1 MLKRKKQII
10 AKVMATTMLA
20 STLAS
25 TFATNVNAAE
35 PQTKA
40 TVSET
45 TISGDDRYKTAVE
58 ISKNYSS
65 TSKHAVIVNGQKG
78 IVDALTATPY
88 ASLKKAPILMTQ
100 STKLNEDTKKELTRR
115 GVKTVDIVGGVNSV
129 SDSVKAEIEA
139 MGITVNRIAGN
150 SKYETALKVAKEI
163 DGISDISKIAVAN
176 GEVLA
181 DAVSVAAPAAQNKMP
196 IILAHPTKGLDA
208 ETKKYIDSQGVSKS
222 YVIGGTSSVSTTTQ
236 NSLPGT
242 KKRLEGTNR
251 QGTNASVIKE
261 FYTSSS
267 YDNMYVAK
275 SGQVNKADEIA
286 DALAVGVLAASN
298 QDPVM
303 LVGKSLGST
312 QKTLLESKDLEKITK
327 VGGNIPTASI
337 DAIKNTQSS
346 TKTVTTVAELKAA
359 LANAKDGDIINFNP
373 SGTVSEAVSLST
385 TKNVTVNLNGTH
397 SGAVSVDMANGTL
410 NINGNV
416 SNKVS
421 VDAVKAINV
430 SSGKTV
436 KELVLNSGAKNA
448 TVTNKGTIT
457 TATVSATGVTV
468 TNSGTITTLNSNG
481 DTTINNTGTI
491 GNMDASNVVASISSP
506 NAKQVVI
513 RFNKSIDKNSII
525 DTKSTVTTDD
535 DRLVAGVVTF
545 KHTSG
550 TNDVNKVLTSS
561 NCHAELSSNG
571 MSLTITAPNVAPNI
585 KHFKG
590 NYTIEIDNVT
600 SNGIKQEK
608 YTGTLN
614 VNDTIAPSVSE
625 VKFNAS
631 TNKFE
636 VSLSEPIEV
645 SQQGNLVMT
654 MKNNISIAAETP
666 VWNVKGD
673 KFTFTRPNGVNLGEN
688 IKVYIDGLKDAAGNA
703 MQPYTNS
710 SVSVNNTTLSVSVTQ
725 PLDNKIRL
733 TFNKDLQPSTDGE
746 SVESVIQLID
756 TNSSPITGVAKKV
769 DSKTYDIELSNVVY
783 ESNNRRS
790 FKLKIDADKITD
802 ITGVKNTKIEQT
814 ITLNKDTIAP
824 TITSTKISPNNAGLE
839 VTLSEDVTILDA
851 NKIKL
856 FKGNGISVAGVGTP
870 KLKTGTSN
878 VIQVNLTAGSLA
890 DGTYQVKFEADA
902 IKDLNTNKNKAMET
916 SKLTVKNTISTDYK
930 VTDITSDG
938 DRVFTVKYTGDIDD
952 EKISYKNFTL
962 NNVEIHDASTIMVNN
977 VGDDKTITVTLPAK
991 ESIDVN
997 GNATFKVS
1005 GLTLKSGQVLAD
1017 KANVVTVRDN
1027 TSPVLTSAKASI
1039 DGIRVQLKLT
1049 FSENLQNKT
1058 SMALGS
1064 TIDTLKDE
1072 LVIKRGSGT
1081 NEKIYNWG
1089 KGDTESDSNPYDLIE
1104 KYSVEGNE
1112 LTIVLIEGNWSNL
1125 KTIFAATN
1133 SNEISIEVKQNKTA
1147 GAGEVDNIKDAFG
1160 NSAKVDVKVTTS
1172 SKAETIK

>member
-1 MLKRKKQII
+1 MLKRKKEII

-20 STLAS
+20 STLTS
-25 TFATNVNAAE
+25 TFTTNVSAAE

-45 TISGDDRYKTAVE
+45 TIAGDDRYKTAVE

-129 SDSVKAEIEA
+129 SDAVKAEIEA

-163 DGISDISKIAVAN
+163 DAISDISKIAVTN

-208 ETKKYIDSQGVSKS
+208 EVKKYIDGEGISTS

-242 KKRLEGTNR
+242 KKRLEGTDR

-275 SGQVNKADEIA
+275 SGQVNKSDEIA

-303 LVGKSLGST
+303 LVGKNLGST

-346 TKTVTTVAELKAA
+346 TKTVTTVAELKTA

-421 VDAVKAINV
+421 VDAVKSINV

-436 KELVLNSGAKNA
+436 KELVLNSGAKSA
-448 TVTNKGTIT
+448 ILTNKGTIT
-457 TATVSATGVTV
+457 TATVSSTGVTV
-468 TNSGTITTLNSNG
+468 TNSGTITTLNPNG

-491 GNMDASNVVASISSP
+491 GNMDASNVVASISSL

-525 DTKSTVTTDD
+525 DSSNETLVDGTV
-535 DRLVAGVVTF
+535 RFNVAIPEVTGSKTNVVTAN
-545 KHTSG
+545 SC
-550 TNDVNKVLTSS
+550 N
-561 NCHAELSSNG
+561 AELSENG
-571 MSLTITAPNVAPNI
+571 LTLTITAPENQY
-585 KHFKG
+585 FKG
-590 NYTIEIDNVT
+590 NYSVEIDNIA
-600 SNGIKQEK
+600 SNGIEQDK

-614 VNDTIAPSVSE
+614 VDDKIAPTVSS
-625 VKFNAS
+625 VKFDAS
-631 TNKFE
+631 TDKFE
-636 VSLSEPIEV
+636 VTLSEPINV
-645 SQQGNLVMT
+645 SERANIVLNLKGNINVPNT
-654 MKNNISIAAETP
+654 DIA
-666 VWNVKGD
+666 WNTIGD
-673 KFTFTRPNGVNLGEN
+673 KIEFTRPTGVTIGSSVS
-688 IKVYIDGLKDAAGNA
+688 VYIDGLKDIVGNT
-703 MQPYTNS
+703 MSPYTTNI
-710 SVSVNNTTLSVSVTQ
+710 SVQNTTLSYTVTQ
-725 PLDNKIRL
+725 ELDNKIKV
-733 TFNKDLQPSTDGE
+733 TFNKDLKTALTTSNVTAHSAATVVNPVAINSITP
-746 SVESVIQLID
+746 ID
-756 TNSSPITGVAKKV
+756 A
-769 DSKTYDIELSNVVY
+769 KTYEIDLGTVNY
-783 ESNNRRS
+783 DSNNRKS
-790 FKLKIDADKITD
+790 FELQIKAGITD
-802 ITGVKNTKIEQT
+802 VTDVTTTAVMKKS
-814 ITLNKDTIAP
+814 ITLVKDTTAP
-824 TITSTKISPNNAGLE
+824 TVSSVKAKTGNTGLE
-839 VTLSEDVTILDA
+839 VTLSEEVENLIPS
-851 NKIKL
+851 KVKL
-856 FKGNGISVAGVGTP
+856 YKGDGVSIPVSSVAIDGTNK
-870 KLKTGTSN
+870 KLVTVNTSSAL
-878 VIQVNLTAGSLA
+878 Q
-890 DGTYQVKFEADA
+890 DGTYQVKFEAGA
-902 IKDLNTNKNKAMET
+902 VKDLNTNYNKLMET
-916 SKLTVKNTISTDYK
+916 SKITIKNAVSNDYK
-930 VTDITSDG
+930 ITGITSIPG
-938 DRVFTVKYTGDIDD
+938 SNVFDVTYTGNIDD
-952 EKISYKNFTL
+952 ENISYKNFML
-962 NNVEIHDASTIMVNN
+962 NNKEIHSASTIEVNN
-977 VGDDKTITVTLPAK
+977 TSATVGTIPAKTIRVSLALEDSVTITGKATFKATGLKLKSGKVLDDKSDVFSVKDNTAPTLTGAELKTTSNKLILTFDENIQVASSTSLSDILGAIKITTGTSNVEYTGGSDIATVVVADGNQLVITVTPSGDDSAWNK
-991 ESIDVN
+991 VVKVASSI
-997 GNATFKVS
+997 KVS
-1005 GLTLKSGQVLAD
+1005 VRDGQSIIKDNDDNNARKID
-1017 KANVVTVRDN
+1017 NKVVTKN
-1027 TSPVLTSAKASI
+1027 
-1039 DGIRVQLKLT
+1039 
-1049 FSENLQNKT
+1049 NK
-1058 SMALGS
+1058 
-1064 TIDTLKDE
+1064 
-1072 LVIKRGSGT
+1072 
-1081 NEKIYNWG
+1081 
-1089 KGDTESDSNPYDLIE
+1089 
-1104 KYSVEGNE
+1104 
-1112 LTIVLIEGNWSNL
+1112 
-1125 KTIFAATN
+1125 
-1133 SNEISIEVKQNKTA
+1133 
-1147 GAGEVDNIKDAFG
+1147 
-1160 NSAKVDVKVTTS
+1160 
-1172 SKAETIK
+1172 

>member
-1 MLKRKKQII
+1 MLKRKKEII

-20 STLAS
+20 STLTS
-25 TFATNVNAAE
+25 TFTTNVSAAE

-45 TISGDDRYKTAVE
+45 TIAGDDRYKTAVE

-100 STKLNEDTKKELTRR
+100 STKLNADTKKELTRR

-129 SDSVKAEIEA
+129 SDAVKAEIEA
-139 MGITVNRIAGN
+139 MGIKVNRIAGN
-150 SKYETALKVAKEI
+150 SKYETSLEVAKRI
-163 DGISDISKIAVAN
+163 DAISDVSKIAVAN

-196 IILAHPTKGLDA
+196 IILAHPTNGLDA
-208 ETKKYIDSQGVSKS
+208 KTKAFIDGESISNS

-242 KKRLEGTNR
+242 KKRLEGNDR

-275 SGQVNKADEIA
+275 SGQVKKADEIA

-346 TKTVTTVAELKAA
+346 TKTVTTVAELKTA

-448 TVTNKGTIT
+448 TLTNKGTIT

-468 TNSGTITTLNSNG
+468 TNSGTITTLNPNG

-491 GNMDASNVVASISSP
+491 GNMDSSDVVASISSP

-525 DTKSTVTTDD
+525 NPWSLSTTDD
-535 DRLVAGVVTF
+535 DRLVANRIKFIHQNQANSENTVTV
-545 KHTSG
+545 SE
-550 TNDVNKVLTSS
+550 
-561 NCHAELSSNG
+561 NCHASLSNDG
-571 MSLTITAPNVAPNI
+571 KTLTITAPSFESSF
-585 KHFKG
+585 KYFKG
-590 NYTIEIDNVT
+590 NYTIEIENIT

-608 YTGTLN
+608 YVGTIN
-614 VNDTIAPSVSE
+614 VDDKIAPTVTE
-625 VKFNAS
+625 AKFNAS

-636 VSLSEPIEV
+636 VSLSEPIEKPNQSELV
-645 SQQGNLVMT
+645 LIINDSITHVTNLEF
-654 MKNNISIAAETP
+654 NSI
-666 VWNVKGD
+666 GD
-673 KFTFTRPNGVNLGEN
+673 KITFDKPDN
-688 IKVYIDGLKDAAGNA
+688 IPYGKDAKIYISGLKDVCGNL
-703 MQPYTNS
+703 MKPVEK
-710 SVSVNNTTLSVSVTQ
+710 SVAVTNTTLTTSITQ
-725 PLDNKIRL
+725 LSNDSIKL
-733 TFNKDLQPSTDGE
+733 TFNKQVKAKGAVSGLGEILQ
-746 SVESVIQLID
+746 V
-756 TNSSPITGVAKKV
+756 V
-769 DSKTYDIELSNVVY
+769 DSSTTNKVTIESITPINQVSGY
-783 ESNNRRS
+783 AKEYKIKFNTIIYPTTTSSTTNNKRS
-790 FKLKIDADKITD
+790 FKFLIEKNNLVD
-802 ITGVKNTKIEQT
+802 ITGVENAKDISIT
-814 ITLNKDTIAP
+814 INLTKDTTAP
-824 TITSTKISPNNAGLE
+824 TIVSTKLNTESSGLE
-839 VTLSEDVTILDA
+839 ITLSEDIKDSITASKITLLKGEGMSISDA
-851 NKIKL
+851 ITVRLKPGYKNVIEVKLTPEGDTVKTLAEGTYHVKFAAEAFEDLNGVKNKI
-856 FKGNGISVAGVGTP
+856 
-870 KLKTGTSN
+870 
-878 VIQVNLTAGSLA
+878 
-890 DGTYQVKFEADA
+890 
-902 IKDLNTNKNKAMET
+902 MET
-916 SKLTVKNTISTDYK
+916 SKITVKNTVSTDFE
-930 VTDITSDG
+930 VLSIQNVNNQDNTFDITYSADA
-938 DRVFTVKYTGDIDD
+938 DLDT
-952 EKISYKNFTL
+952 EKVSYKNFRI
-962 NNVEIHDASTIMVNN
+962 NNNNENNIIHSVSKVYVNN
-977 VGDDKTITVTLPAK
+977 EKTEVNGIPAKTIRVVLPQTDSMNI
-991 ESIDVN
+991 E
-997 GNATFKVS
+997 GNATLIVT
-1005 GLTLKSGQVLAD
+1005 GLKLKTNQVLAD
-1017 KANVVTVRDN
+1017 KSAVVQVKDN
-1027 TSPVLTSAKASI
+1027 TAPTLTSAKVYTKS
-1039 DGIRVQLKLT
+1039 DKVVLT
-1049 FSENLQNKT
+1049 FDDYVSLTSSTLSEILSAITIKTGDDVVYNGTNDTAEFVVNGKEITIKLKVSDASNWINKIEKA
-1058 SMALGS
+1058 SKLKVLINQGQEK
-1064 TIDTLKDE
+1064 IKDE
-1072 LVIKRGSGT
+1072 NDNSAREKEVIAT
-1081 NEKIYNWG
+1081 
-1089 KGDTESDSNPYDLIE
+1089 
-1104 KYSVEGNE
+1104 KYS
-1112 LTIVLIEGNWSNL
+1112 S
-1125 KTIFAATN
+1125 
-1133 SNEISIEVKQNKTA
+1133 
-1147 GAGEVDNIKDAFG
+1147 
-1160 NSAKVDVKVTTS
+1160 
-1172 SKAETIK
+1172 